1 MSKNRDLASEMQSRI
16 DNTKEAK
23 NSTSGYKHTVSS
35 GTQGVGD
42 ILKE

>member
-1 MSKNRDLASEMQSRI
+1 MSKNRDLTSEMQSRI

-23 NSTSGYKHTVSS
+23 NSTRGYKHTVSY

-42 ILKE
+42 ILKN